1 MLNVLFVVDESH
13 RFKEIEESLLS
24 NFHVDYVNELKSNI
38 SEMSKL
44 EFSYDIFFLFK
55 EPSHNEIPTVN
66 RLMKSKVLIYQTAN
80 LNSWITSNHDKIPV
94 YDNESSVDEGIVL
107 NSSNM
112 VGKRRYYKNVEK
124 IVAIKPF
131 HVNLGWEVVLN
142 GNKTTKA
149 MIGDLAIRSGKDVIL
164 GQRNDNFV
172 FFSCDVFS
180 DDAVRLSN
188 KHNIRFLFN
197 LLDDLLSGVEI
208 VE

>member
-94 YDNESSVDEGIVL
+94 YDNESSVDEGIV
-107 NSSNM
+107 
-112 VGKRRYYKNVEK
+112 
-124 IVAIKPF
+124 
-131 HVNLGWEVVLN
+131 
-142 GNKTTKA
+142 
-149 MIGDLAIRSGKDVIL
+149 
-164 GQRNDNFV
+164 
-172 FFSCDVFS
+172 C
-180 DDAVRLSN
+180 
-188 KHNIRFLFN
+188 
-197 LLDDLLSGVEI
+197 LLYTSPSPRD
-208 VE
+208 